1 MQAISSV
8 GWRTFEAKTRRWI
21 DIGGRML
28 GGDDDGSRSR
38 RTDGPSISAIPY
50 QEASDGKI
58 TQLLSERERDL
69 IAQISVTVRFG
80 RGDTIYRAGDPA
92 TFLYNISSGVART
105 HRALPDGTRVV
116 IGFFFPDDLIGLA
129 EEGAYVNSA
138 EAVTAITAYRLPMP
152 ALENLLRR
160 DTTLEWHIL
169 VKLCHELREA
179 QRHAVILKQQGA
191 LARLALFLQM
201 LDRSREARD
210 GGAGEV
216 SLPMTRS
223 DIADYLGLSLAT
235 VSRSFRTFAD
245 RHLISFRD
253 RRHLLIADHAGLP
266 SLIAQPRLE

>member
-116 IGFFFPDDLIGLA
+116 IGFFFPDDLIG
-129 EEGAYVNSA
+129 SPK
-138 EAVTAITAYRLPMP
+138 R
-152 ALENLLRR
+152 ALTSTRR
-160 DTTLEWHIL
+160 
-169 VKLCHELREA
+169 
-179 QRHAVILKQQGA
+179 
-191 LARLALFLQM
+191 
-201 LDRSREARD
+201 
-210 GGAGEV
+210 
-216 SLPMTRS
+216 
-223 DIADYLGLSLAT
+223 
-235 VSRSFRTFAD
+235 
-245 RHLISFRD
+245 
-253 RRHLLIADHAGLP
+253 RR
-266 SLIAQPRLE
+266 